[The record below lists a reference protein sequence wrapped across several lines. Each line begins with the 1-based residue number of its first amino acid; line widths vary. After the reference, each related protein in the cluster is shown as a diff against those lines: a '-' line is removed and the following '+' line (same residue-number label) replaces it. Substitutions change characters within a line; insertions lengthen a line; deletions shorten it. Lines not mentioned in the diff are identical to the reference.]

1 MKDGTHGTHKT
12 VKQGPWLLSAK
23 NIDNNRI
30 VIKPNDRKISEN
42 AFKKIHKNFQLHKGD
57 VLLTIVGTIGRSAIL
72 TKTGNL
78 TFQRSVAYLR
88 PNNGILDPG
97 YLLCLT
103 KSVNFQKQ
111 LKRKVVVSAQPGIY
125 LNDISRL
132 SVAIP
137 NNKSEQNKIS
147 NLLERINDLLSL
159 QQKKLEQIKLLKK
172 AMLQQIFPDKDG
184 KLQVR
189 FTGFTDAW
197 EQRKLGEVFEEYSE
211 KNHPELPALTI
222 IQGGGTILRDKSDRH
237 LQYKSSSLS
246 TYKLVNPNDFIVH
259 LRSFEGGLEK
269 ATNRG
274 IISPAYHTFHGK
286 NIDSQFY
293 YAYFRSNEF
302 IHHALVPHVYGIR
315 DGRSID
321 INGMKSI
328 NIPWANFLEQQ
339 AIGDF
344 IERFDQLIALHQ
356 RKLNHLQLLKKFLL
370 VDYRMKLAT

>member
-1 MKDGTHGTHKT
+1 M
-12 VKQGPWLLSAK
+12 
-23 NIDNNRI
+23 
-30 VIKPNDRKISEN
+30 
-42 AFKKIHKNFQLHKGD
+42 
-57 VLLTIVGTIGRSAIL
+57 VGTQLIHTQKVTKESAPSRAQRLAKYGDIFYQTVRPYQKNNL
-72 TKTGNL
+72 LFTISNTQINYVFSTGYAQL
-78 TFQRSVAYLR
+78 RARIDKMFLFSVL
-88 PNNGILDPG
+88 
-97 YLLCLT
+97 
-103 KSVNFQKQ
+103 QKQ
-111 LKRKVVVSAQPGIY
+111 NFVDKV
-125 LNDISRL
+125 L
-132 SVAIP
+132 
-137 NNKSEQNKIS
+137 NKSTGTSYPAINSKDLGNIKEKFPNATSEQHKIGKS
-147 NLLERINDLLSL
+147 IKIVDNLIVL

-328 NIPWANFLEQQ
+328 DIPWANFLEQQ

-370 VDYRMKLAT
+370 QKMFI